1 MFGSIALLLGIVALV
16 VLTGL
21 SIYKQSPLLPLRR
34 TVRFAALGLLGIL
47 LASGVL
53 QWGIRWAP
61 LFALLCV
68 LCTISLAGWLLHRP
82 QKAFRTGRA
91 LLRTAGLAVLLVVFT
106 FPAILFPQYKPLPVT
121 GSYTVANANYSYTD
135 PDRPDP
141 YYTDGTPRTVNAKF
155 WYPQNG
161 TGTYPLIV
169 FSHGFCG
176 VPDSNNS
183 MFTDLASHGYV
194 VCSVGHPSQSAFT
207 VSESGKVTVLN
218 GDYMAEYGKL
228 GDDPAANL
236 ALFQKWM
243 KIRVADMQLVLDSVL
258 ASSGGLYDL
267 VDHSKI
273 GVIGHS
279 LGGAAAMGVPRVRS
293 DISAVVNLDAP
304 MMCELTG
311 VENGRYTINPT
322 PYPAPLLNVYSDY
335 LYENGILANDEEY
348 FENRLVSA
356 TAPASFEVV
365 FRGAQHL
372 SLTDL
377 ALVSPML
384 ADALDG
390 GRKATINEYD
400 CLTKLNHIVL
410 RFFDC
415 YLKGDGPFTLA
426 GIY

>member
-1 MFGSIALLLGIVALV
+1 MFGFLALALGIAAIVALA
-16 VLTGL
+16 GL
-21 SIYKQSPLLPLRR
+21 SIYKQSPLLLSHLI
-34 TVRFAALGLLGIL
+34 VRFAALGLLGVL
-47 LASGVL
+47 LVSGVL
-53 QWGIRWAP
+53 QWGIRWVA
-61 LFALLCV
+61 LFVFLCV
-68 LCTISLAGWLLHRP
+68 LCIISLVKWLLHRP
-82 QKAFRTGRA
+82 QKPFRTGRA
-91 LLRTAGLAVLLVVFT
+91 LLHAVGLTVLLVAFT
-106 FPAILFPQYKPLPVT
+106 FPSILFPQYQPLPVT
-121 GSYTVANANYSYTD
+121 GSFTVATANYSYTD
-135 PDRPDP
+135 PNRPDP

-155 WYPQNG
+155 WYPANG

-183 MFTDLASHGYV
+183 MFTELASHGYV

-218 GDYMAEYGKL
+218 GAYMAEYGKL
-228 GDDPAANL
+228 GDDPAVNL

-243 KIRVADMQLVLDSVL
+243 SIRVADMQLVLDSVL
-258 ASSGGLYDL
+258 ASTGGLYDL

-273 GVIGHS
+273 GVMGHS

-311 VENGRYTINPT
+311 VENGHYTVNPT

-335 LYENGILANDEEY
+335 LYQNGILANDDEY

-356 TAPASFEVV
+356 SAPASFEVV
-365 FRGAQHL
+365 FQGAQHL

-384 ADALDG
+384 ANMLDG
-390 GRKATINEYD
+390 GRKANIDEYN
-400 CLTKLNHIVL
+400 CLTQLNQIVL

-415 YLKGDGPFTLA
+415 YLKGDGTFTLA
-426 GIY
+426 GSY

>member
-1 MFGSIALLLGIVALV
+1 MYGTIALLLGITALA
-16 VLTGL
+16 VLTGF
-21 SIYKQSPLLPLRR
+21 SIYKQAPLLPLRR
-34 TVRFAALGLLGIL
+34 AVRFGALALLAIL
-47 LASGVL
+47 LVACVL
-53 QWGIRWAP
+53 QWGIRWVA
-61 LFALLCV
+61 LFVFLCV
-68 LCTISLAGWLLHRP
+68 LCAISLIGWLLHRP
-82 QKAFRTGRA
+82 QKPFRTGKA
-91 LLRTAGLAVLLVVFT
+91 LLRAAGLAVLLVVFT

-121 GSYTVANANYSYTD
+121 GSYAVATANYSYTD

-155 WYPQNG
+155 WYPKNG

-183 MFTDLASHGYV
+183 MFTELASHGYV

-218 GDYMAEYGKL
+218 GAYMAEYGKL

-236 ALFQKWM
+236 VLFQKWM
-243 KIRVADMQLVLDSVL
+243 QIRVADMQLVIDSTL
-258 ASSGGLYDL
+258 ASHGGLYDL

-322 PYPAPLLNVYSDY
+322 PYPAPLLNVYSGY
-335 LYENGILANDEEY
+335 LYENGILKNDVDY
-348 FENRLVSA
+348 AENRLVSA

-365 FRGAQHL
+365 FQGAQHL

-384 ADALDG
+384 ANMLDS
-390 GRKATINEYD
+390 GRKATVDEHE
-400 CLTKLNHIVL
+400 CLTQLNHIVL

-415 YLKGDGPFTLA
+415 YLKGDGTFTLA
-426 GIY
+426 GSY